1 MNPTLKYPGSK
12 WRTADWIISHM
23 PPHKSYLEPFFG
35 SGAVLFNKIPA
46 QYETINDIDGRV
58 VQFFRT
64 CREQPDALAE
74 ALALTPWAR
83 EEFDAAHD
91 CMPWDSEVER
101 ARKFAV
107 RCWMSFGSRLEKNG
121 WRSTTA
127 ASPNPGPCTTKIWH
141 RVPDTVKAVAERLLD
156 VQIDNVPAV
165 DIIRRFNGSECL
177 IYADPPYLRST
188 RTLNGDQYAHE
199 MTDADHEELL
209 KALLDHKGVVLL
221 SGYKSD
227 MYMDML
233 HGWRM
238 VTHQERANLGA
249 PRTECL
255 WINPQGTDGQMTIE
269 DVMMDGTD

>member
-1 MNPTLKYPGSK
+1 MNPTLKYPGAK

-35 SGAVLFNKIPA
+35 SGAGLFNKIPA

-107 RCWMSFGSRLEKNG
+107 RCWMSFGGRLEENG

-127 ASPNPGPCTTKIWH
+127 ASPNPGPCTTKIWQ
-141 RVPDTVKAVAERLLD
+141 RVPDTVKAVAERLLN

-165 DIIRRFNGSECL
+165 DIIRRFNGPECL
-177 IYADPPYLRST
+177 IYADPPYMRST

-199 MTDADHEELL
+199 MSDADHEELL
-209 KALLDHKGVVLL
+209 K
-221 SGYKSD
+221 
-227 MYMDML
+227 
-233 HGWRM
+233 
-238 VTHQERANLGA
+238 
-249 PRTECL
+249 PC
-255 WINPQGTDGQMTIE
+255 
-269 DVMMDGTD
+269 

>member
-1 MNPTLKYPGSK
+1 MNPTLKYPGAK
-12 WRTADWIISHM
+12 WRTVDWIISHM

-74 ALALTPWAR
+74 ALSLTPWAR

-107 RCWMSFGSRLEKNG
+107 RCWMSFGGRPDKNG
-121 WRSTTA
+121 WSITTS

-141 RVPDTVKAVAERLLD
+141 RMPDTVKAVAERLLD

-165 DIIRRFNGSECL
+165 DIIRRFNGPECL

-188 RTLNGDQYAHE
+188 RTLNGDQYANE
-199 MTDADHEELL
+199 MSDADHEELL
-209 KALLDHKGVVLL
+209 KALLDHNGIVML

-233 HGWRM
+233 RGWRM

-255 WINPQGTDGQMTIE
+255 WINPHGTYKQMTIE
-269 DVMMDGTD
+269 DVMMDGAD